1 MNEVGYIAPVNQ
13 FQYIQYGNRVGN
25 REQNKDTSFKP
36 VKETSPAFA
45 IQLKNK
51 TEEYEN
57 EIQTERNNSENKG
70 NPSRTYSGYQEFNA
84 VRAPGITGKG
94 LLLDR
99 II

>member
-13 FQYIQYGNRVGN
+13 FQYVQYGNRVGI

-36 VKETSPAFA
+36 VKETTPAFA

-51 TEEYEN
+51 TEEYGN
-57 EIQTERNNSENKG
+57 GIQTERNTAETKG
-70 NPSRTYSGYQEFNA
+70 NPSRSYSGYQDSTA
-84 VRAPGITGKG
+84 VRAPRITGKG
-94 LLLDR
+94 LLLDQ

>member
-25 REQNKDTSFKP
+25 REKNKDTSFKP

-57 EIQTERNNSENKG
+57 EIQTERNTSEKRG
-70 NPSRTYSGYQEFNA
+70 NPSRPYSGYQESNA

-94 LLLDR
+94 LLLDQ